1 MMGKLKKH
9 IMVSAEDEVLNID
22 KKDIEQY
29 LSEVKEAARNDR
41 YRLDRNAKGQD
52 NINLFLDYVIDE
64 ARAKEIILSLT
75 AMDFSDIL
83 QNEHKEEV
91 AIMTEKGRRDFCIEC
106 RKETEYL
113 LQKKDIVKTIRDKE
127 YTFGITVAV
136 CAECGEEMSI
146 PGLIDKNVREID
158 EQYRAVEGLVSMEDI
173 ERLMK
178 IYKIGKAPLSLALGF
193 GEVTIP
199 RYLEGQVPSKEYSD
213 IVKAALASPAYMK
226 KKLMENRDKLTD
238 AAYKKA
244 MAEADSI
251 ESLFSVSD
259 KMLRVI
265 AYVFEKL
272 EEVTPLMLQKL
283 LYFIQG
289 VYSALYG
296 KFIFAEDCRA
306 WVHGPV
312 YPEVYDL
319 FRDFKYNP
327 IDDARFALLE
337 GNEDVLTDDE
347 KKVINLVVNT
357 FGMYGGKVLE
367 KITHNEE
374 PWMEARK
381 GYGDSIPSSELLI
394 KDRIMKYYIAVNQ
407 KYGIDTEA
415 GLRTY
420 IHDMLAKA

>member
-1 MMGKLKKH
+1 
-9 IMVSAEDEVLNID
+9 
-22 KKDIEQY
+22 
-29 LSEVKEAARNDR
+29 
-41 YRLDRNAKGQD
+41 
-52 NINLFLDYVIDE
+52 
-64 ARAKEIILSLT
+64 
-75 AMDFSDIL
+75 
-83 QNEHKEEV
+83 
-91 AIMTEKGRRDFCIEC
+91 MTEKGKRDFCIEC
-106 RKETEYL
+106 RKETGYL
-113 LQKKDIVKTIRDKE
+113 LQKKDIEKNIRDMD
-127 YTFGITVAV
+127 YTFSITVAV

-146 PGLIDKNVREID
+146 PGLIDKNIQEID
-158 EQYRAVEGLVSMEDI
+158 EQYRAVEGLVSIEDI

-199 RYLEGQVPSKEYSD
+199 RYLEGQLPSKEYSD

-226 KKLMENRDKLTD
+226 QKLIENREKLTD

-244 MAEADSI
+244 MAAADSI

-289 VYSALYG
+289 IYSALYG
-296 KFIFAEDCRA
+296 KPIFEEDCRA
-306 WVHGPV
+306 WIHGPV
-312 YPEVYDL
+312 YPEVYEL

-327 IDDARFALLE
+327 IDDARFALLK
-337 GNEDVLTDDE
+337 GNEDALTDDE
-347 KKVINLVVNT
+347 KKVIDLVVNT

-367 KITHNEE
+367 KITHNED
-374 PWMEARK
+374 PWTEARK
-381 GYGDSIPSSELLI
+381 GYGDSIPSSELLL

-420 IHDMLAKA
+420 IHDMLAIAS

>member
-1 MMGKLKKH
+1 
-9 IMVSAEDEVLNID
+9 
-22 KKDIEQY
+22 
-29 LSEVKEAARNDR
+29 
-41 YRLDRNAKGQD
+41 
-52 NINLFLDYVIDE
+52 
-64 ARAKEIILSLT
+64 
-75 AMDFSDIL
+75 
-83 QNEHKEEV
+83 
-91 AIMTEKGRRDFCIEC
+91 MTEKARRDFCIEC

-113 LQKKDIVKTIRDKE
+113 LQKKDIVKNIRNKE
-127 YTFGITVAV
+127 YIFAITVAV

-146 PGLIDKNVREID
+146 PGLIDKNVQEVD
-158 EQYRAVEGLVSMEDI
+158 EQYGAAEGLVSIDDI

-199 RYLEGQVPSKEYSD
+199 RYLEGQMPSKEYSD
-213 IVKAALASPAYMK
+213 IIKAALSSPAYMK
-226 KKLMENRDKLTD
+226 QKLMENREKLTD
-238 AAYKKA
+238 AAYRKA
-244 MAEADSI
+244 LSAAESI

-259 KMLRVI
+259 KMLRAI
-265 AYVFEKL
+265 AYIFEKL

-296 KFIFAEDCRA
+296 KPVFEEDCRA

-312 YPEVYDL
+312 YPEVYEL

-327 IDDARFALLE
+327 IDDARFAILS
-337 GNEDVLTDDE
+337 GTEDALTDDE
-347 KKVINLVVNT
+347 KRVTDLVVNT

-381 GYGDSIPSSELLI
+381 GYGDSIPSSELLQ
-394 KDRIMKYYIAVNQ
+394 KERIMKYYILINQ
-407 KYGIDTEA
+407 KYGIDMED

-420 IHDMLAKA
+420 IHDMLGKAS

>member
-1 MMGKLKKH
+1 
-9 IMVSAEDEVLNID
+9 
-22 KKDIEQY
+22 
-29 LSEVKEAARNDR
+29 
-41 YRLDRNAKGQD
+41 
-52 NINLFLDYVIDE
+52 
-64 ARAKEIILSLT
+64 
-75 AMDFSDIL
+75 
-83 QNEHKEEV
+83 
-91 AIMTEKGRRDFCIEC
+91 MTEKGRRDFCIEC

-113 LQKKDIVKTIRDKE
+113 LQKKDIVKNIRDKE
-127 YTFGITVAV
+127 YTFAITVAV

-146 PGLIDKNVREID
+146 PGLMDKNVQEID
-158 EQYRAVEGLVSMEDI
+158 EQYRSAEGLVSIDDI

-199 RYLEGQVPSKEYSD
+199 RYLEGQVPSKEYSN
-213 IVKAALASPAYMK
+213 IMKTALSSPTYMK
-226 KKLMENRDKLTD
+226 QKLMENREKLTD
-238 AAYKKA
+238 AAYRKA
-244 MAEADSI
+244 FAAAESI

-265 AYVFEKL
+265 AYIFEKL

-296 KFIFAEDCRA
+296 KPIFEEDCRA
-306 WVHGPV
+306 WIHDPV

-337 GNEDVLTDDE
+337 GTEDALTDDE
-347 KKVINLVVNT
+347 KRVIDLVANT

-367 KITHNEE
+367 KITHNED

-381 GYGDSIPSSELLI
+381 GYGNSIPSSELLP
-394 KDRIMKYYIAVNQ
+394 KERIMKYYILINQ
-407 KYGIDTEA
+407 KYDIDTED

-420 IHDMLAKA
+420 IHDMLDKST

>member
-1 MMGKLKKH
+1 
-9 IMVSAEDEVLNID
+9 
-22 KKDIEQY
+22 
-29 LSEVKEAARNDR
+29 
-41 YRLDRNAKGQD
+41 
-52 NINLFLDYVIDE
+52 
-64 ARAKEIILSLT
+64 
-75 AMDFSDIL
+75 
-83 QNEHKEEV
+83 
-91 AIMTEKGRRDFCIEC
+91 MTEKGRRDFCVEC

-113 LQKKDIVKTIRDKE
+113 LQKKDIVKNIRDKE

-136 CAECGEEMSI
+136 CSECGEEMSL

-158 EQYRAVEGLVSMEDI
+158 EQYRTAEGLVSIDDI
-173 ERLMK
+173 EKLMK

-213 IVKAALASPAYMK
+213 VVRAALASPAYMK
-226 KKLMENRDKLTD
+226 QKLMENREKLTD

-244 MAEADSI
+244 MAAADSI
-251 ESLFSVSD
+251 ESLFSVSE

-296 KFIFAEDCRA
+296 KPIFEEDCRA

-312 YPEVYDL
+312 YPEVYEL

-337 GNEDVLTDDE
+337 GTADALTEEE
-347 KKVINLVVNT
+347 KNVIDLVVNT

-367 KITHNEE
+367 RITHNED
-374 PWMEARK
+374 PWKEARK
-381 GYGDSIPSSELLI
+381 GYGDSIPSSELLP
-394 KDRIMKYYIAVNQ
+394 KERIMRYYAAINQ
-407 KYGIDTEA
+407 KYGIGTEN
-415 GLRTY
+415 GLKTY
-420 IHDMLAKA
+420 IRDMLDKAS

>member
-1 MMGKLKKH
+1 
-9 IMVSAEDEVLNID
+9 
-22 KKDIEQY
+22 
-29 LSEVKEAARNDR
+29 
-41 YRLDRNAKGQD
+41 
-52 NINLFLDYVIDE
+52 
-64 ARAKEIILSLT
+64 
-75 AMDFSDIL
+75 
-83 QNEHKEEV
+83 
-91 AIMTEKGRRDFCIEC
+91 MTEKGRRDFCIEC

-113 LQKKDIVKTIRDKE
+113 LQKKDIEKNMRDMD
-127 YTFGITVAV
+127 YTFSITVAV

-146 PGLIDKNVREID
+146 PGLIDKNVQEID
-158 EQYRAVEGLVSMEDI
+158 EQYRAVEGLVSIEDI

-199 RYLEGQVPSKEYSD
+199 RYLEGQLPSKEYSD

-226 KKLMENRDKLTD
+226 QKLMENREKLTD

-244 MAEADSI
+244 MAAADSI

-296 KFIFAEDCRA
+296 KPIFEEDCRA
-306 WVHGPV
+306 WIHGPV
-312 YPEVYDL
+312 YPEVYEL

-327 IDDARFALLE
+327 IDDARFALLK
-337 GNEDVLTDDE
+337 GNEDALTDDE
-347 KKVINLVVNT
+347 KKAIDLVVNT

-367 KITHNEE
+367 KITHNED
-374 PWMEARK
+374 PWTEARK
-381 GYGDSIPSSELLI
+381 GYGDSIPSSELLL

-420 IHDMLAKA
+420 IHDMLAIAS

>member
-1 MMGKLKKH
+1 MAGK
-9 IMVSAEDEVLNID
+9 
-22 KKDIEQY
+22 
-29 LSEVKEAARNDR
+29 
-41 YRLDRNAKGQD
+41 
-52 NINLFLDYVIDE
+52 
-64 ARAKEIILSLT
+64 
-75 AMDFSDIL
+75 
-83 QNEHKEEV
+83 
-91 AIMTEKGRRDFCIEC
+91 RRKDFCIEC

-113 LQKKDIVKTIRDKE
+113 LQKRSIVKTIRDKE

-146 PGLIDKNVREID
+146 PGLIDKNIQEID
-158 EQYRAVEGLVSMEDI
+158 EQYRAAEGLVTIEDI
-173 ERLMK
+173 EKLMK
-178 IYKIGKAPLSLALGF
+178 IYKIGKAPLSLTLGF
-193 GEVTIP
+193 GEVTVP

-213 IVKAALASPAYMK
+213 VVRAALTSPAYMK
-226 KKLMENRDKLTD
+226 QKLTENREKVTD

-244 MAEADSI
+244 RAAADSL
-251 ESLFSVSD
+251 ERLFSVSE

-265 AYVFEKL
+265 ACVFEKL

-289 VYSALYG
+289 IYSALYG
-296 KFIFAEDCRA
+296 RPIFTEDCRA

-337 GNEDVLTDDE
+337 GTADALTDE
-347 KKVINLVVNT
+347 EQRVIDLVVNT

-367 KITHNEE
+367 RITHNET
-374 PWMEARK
+374 PWKEARK
-381 GYGDSIPSSELLI
+381 GYGDSIPSSELLP
-394 KDRIMKYYIAVNQ
+394 KEHIMKYYAAVNQ
-407 KYGIDTEA
+407 KYGIDTED

-420 IHDMLAKA
+420 IRDMLAKASQNYL